1 MPPAPPF
8 DWNQIQDI
16 AIRFGTFNTKGNAH
30 KHEALN
36 ASFYHALE
44 DTAGLFLTDD
54 ADSKGPKTLAPD
66 PVTMLKEIIV
76 NAIMDIIPPKEQTE
90 INKGH
95 ISTLFADACLWYVA
109 PDKTPKRIR
118 NKHSMDKAGTLAVAQ
133 GQETLLIEIRAT
145 HWGFKSNWD
154 AVHFDEVYDT
164 KIYTFPEGDANDENV
179 TAPTPATTTGTDMQQ
194 LTTLLQQLVDNSNN
208 NNNNSAGANHQA
220 PLDLPWNPATLPP
233 PVKDR
238 YYKKDEFLTRDDMK
252 DFPIT
257 YTDSSGNETVIRQN
271 YYLHNLGSGR
281 NDQRLITRSGDCFD
295 LTRASDKSK
304 EAARDKLFL
313 SGFPQLKDATDP
325 QVRKWY
331 REITAHSQQHHIYVH
346 PYYLF
351 RREADHLRGFT
362 IGDDL
367 PHDLPSRYEL
377 AINEWG
383 NLIYTAL
390 RTDKII
396 PDSCASMKATIQ
408 SFEGGQGYEA
418 LYTVIA
424 QTHPNSKR
432 PSNAS
437 RMVRNPPNQDPN
449 ESLEEYYFRYKD
461 YLRLRVFLQNQPS
474 TISSTEEVSNLIA
487 GTTLSEEL
495 FKKTEDER
503 DSDDQFKRD
512 KYKAGRL
519 LQTLQTYEQEIKAE
533 QKYKRN
539 TSKPI
544 QPKQLP
550 VSGTRPGHRRNDK
563 FQKRASNSTVRT
575 PSTLTS
581 HSISLIESLG
591 YPEMDED
598 SDDPFLHQAYCNAI
612 TAFDKQPSLF
622 DTSRKCI
629 VCHMTGHNFDNC
641 PALQD
646 IESLKKHRIA
656 AAVFLNKSNKQTQQL
671 LDSTQQ
677 ISQINIGNED
687 QDEVSPDATVETQ
700 HFCNG
705 QE

>member
-1 MPPAPPF
+1 MS
-8 DWNQIQDI
+8 
-16 AIRFGTFNTKGNAH
+16 
-30 KHEALN
+30 LN
-36 ASFYHALE
+36 DSFQHDLD
-44 DTAGLFLTDD
+44 DTAGLFLTEDDD
-54 ADSKGPKTLAPD
+54 ANTEGPKTLAPD

-76 NAIMDIIPPKEQTE
+76 NAIMEIIPPKEQTE

-109 PDKTPKRIR
+109 PDKTTKRIR
-118 NKHSMDKAGTLAVAQ
+118 NKHSMDKAGALAIAQ

-164 KIYTFPEGDANDENV
+164 KIYTFPEADDNDEDA
-179 TAPTPATTTGTDMQQ
+179 TAPTPAPAAGTDMQQ
-194 LTTLLQQLVDNSNN
+194 LTNLLQQLVDNSTTNN
-208 NNNNSAGANHQA
+208 NNNNTNTGANHQA
-220 PLDLPWNPATLPP
+220 SLDLPWNPATLPP

-238 YYKKDEFLTRDDMK
+238 YYRKDEFLTRDDMK

-257 YTDSSGNETVIRQN
+257 YTDSSGNETIVRQN

-362 IGDDL
+362 IGDDF

-418 LYTVIA
+418 LYTIIA

-437 RMVRNPPNQDPN
+437 RMVRNPPNQDAN
-449 ESLEEYYFRYKD
+449 ESLEEYY
-461 YLRLRVFLQNQPS
+461 N
-474 TISSTEEVSNLIA
+474 
-487 GTTLSEEL
+487 
-495 FKKTEDER
+495 
-503 DSDDQFKRD
+503 
-512 KYKAGRL
+512 
-519 LQTLQTYEQEIKAE
+519 
-533 QKYKRN
+533 
-539 TSKPI
+539 
-544 QPKQLP
+544 
-550 VSGTRPGHRRNDK
+550 
-563 FQKRASNSTVRT
+563 
-575 PSTLTS
+575 
-581 HSISLIESLG
+581 
-591 YPEMDED
+591 
-598 SDDPFLHQAYCNAI
+598 
-612 TAFDKQPSLF
+612 
-622 DTSRKCI
+622 
-629 VCHMTGHNFDNC
+629 
-641 PALQD
+641 
-646 IESLKKHRIA
+646 
-656 AAVFLNKSNKQTQQL
+656 
-671 LDSTQQ
+671 
-677 ISQINIGNED
+677 
-687 QDEVSPDATVETQ
+687 
-700 HFCNG
+700 
-705 QE
+705 

>member
-54 ADSKGPKTLAPD
+54 ADSEGPKTLAPD

-154 AVHFDEVYDT
+154 AIHFDEVYDT
-164 KIYTFPEGDANDENV
+164 KIYTFPEGDANDENA
-179 TAPTPATTTGTDMQQ
+179 TAPTPATATGTDMQQ
-194 LTTLLQQLVDNSNN
+194 LTTLLQQLVDNSNTNN

-252 DFPIT
+252 DFSIT

-418 LYTVIA
+418 LYTIIA

-437 RMVRNPPNQDPN
+437 RMVRNPPNQNAN

-539 TSKPI
+539 TSRSI

-550 VSGTRPGHRRNDK
+550 VSGTRPGHQRNDR

-591 YPEMDED
+591 YPEMDEE

-622 DTSRKCI
+622 DTSRK
-629 VCHMTGHNFDNC
+629 
-641 PALQD
+641 
-646 IESLKKHRIA
+646 
-656 AAVFLNKSNKQTQQL
+656 
-671 LDSTQQ
+671 
-677 ISQINIGNED
+677 
-687 QDEVSPDATVETQ
+687 
-700 HFCNG
+700 
-705 QE
+705 

>member
-1 MPPAPPF
+1 MPPTPPF
-8 DWNQIQDI
+8 DWNQIRDI
-16 AIRFGTFNTKGNAH
+16 KIQFGSFHTKGNAD
-30 KHEALN
+30 KHVELN
-36 ASFYHALE
+36 KSFSHYLE
-44 DTAGLFLTDD
+44 DTDGLFITDED
-54 ADSKGPKTLAPD
+54 AEGPKTLAPD
-66 PVTMLKEIIV
+66 PATMLKETIV
-76 NAIMDIIPPKEQTE
+76 NAIMDIIPAREQTE

-95 ISTLFADACLWYVA
+95 ISTLFADATFWHVDTTQSARRL
-109 PDKTPKRIR
+109 R
-118 NKHSMDKAGTLAVAQ
+118 NKNAMDRAGEQAISN
-133 GQETLLIEIRAT
+133 GQDAFLIEIRVT
-145 HWGFKSNWD
+145 HWGFKPDWD
-154 AVHFDEVYDT
+154 PLHFDEVYDAN
-164 KIYTFPEGDANDENV
+164 IYNFPELNDE
-179 TAPTPATTTGTDMQQ
+179 TPTLPAPAPATTGTDMQQ
-194 LTTLLQQLVDNSNN
+194 LTTLLQQLVDNSNTNN

-220 PLDLPWNPATLPP
+220 SLNLPWNPATLPP

-238 YYKKDEFLTRDDMK
+238 YYKRDEFLTRDDMK

-512 KYKAGRL
+512 KYKAGRF

-550 VSGTRPGHRRNDK
+550 VSGTRPGHRRNDR

-591 YPEMDED
+591 YPEMDEE

-629 VCHMTGHNFDNC
+629 VCHMSGHNFDNC

-677 ISQINIGNED
+677 ISQINIGDED
-687 QDEVSPDATVETQ
+687 QDEVSPDAAVEGQ
-700 HFCNG
+700 NFCNG

>member
-54 ADSKGPKTLAPD
+54 ADSEGPKTLAPD

-179 TAPTPATTTGTDMQQ
+179 TAPTPATATGTDMQQ
-194 LTTLLQQLVDNSNN
+194 LTTLLQQLVDNSNTNN

-233 PVKDR
+233 PVKDG

-252 DFPIT
+252 DFSIT

-550 VSGTRPGHRRNDK
+550 VSGTRPGHRRNDR

-581 HSISLIESLG
+581 HSVSLIESLG
-591 YPEMDED
+591 YPEMDEE

-656 AAVFLNKSNKQTQQL
+656 ALF
-671 LDSTQQ
+671 
-677 ISQINIGNED
+677 
-687 QDEVSPDATVETQ
+687 
-700 HFCNG
+700 F
-705 QE
+705 